1 MPLYSGIFTLS
12 QASLAAKNG
21 TWTGIAP
28 PVVEYLI
35 VAGGGSSGGSSAS
48 GSACGGG
55 GAGGLLQGSA
65 GILPNTLYYVTVGAG
80 GTGPTPASYYQV
92 GNNGNNS
99 VFDAT
104 SSGASTGRIVATGG
118 GGGGTG
124 AGGFPAN
131 NGGSGGGGGYVSTST
146 GGIGIAGQG
155 NAGANGPTSGSGGF
169 ASGGGG
175 AGTAGAQGIH
185 NSNGGNGGAGIAS
198 DITGTRTTY
207 AGGGGGAGQP
217 GYTAGLGGAGGGG
230 NGVTPNSTV
239 GVNGTANTGG
249 GGGGSQTATGSN
261 GGSGI
266 VVLRYPDYYTAPV
279 STTGSPSTATIGP
292 ASISLNGTNQSL
304 TVASNSAFAYG
315 TGDFTWEAWIY
326 PTSASWATG
335 NSYIFDHGSN
345 GGTLLYVTNRLS
357 YYTTTTGTGSSLY
370 TTSAATITSMQWTHV
385 AVSRA
390 SGTTRLFI
398 NGALLTSAADSHNYA
413 AQAVTVGNYGG
424 GGSYNFAGYITNAR
438 LVKGTAVY
446 TAAFTVPT
454 APLTAVTNTS
464 LLLNANYWAPFTDS
478 SSNGFSITANN
489 SPTVFNSSPFNWVG
503 SGAGYRVYSWT
514 SSGTVTF

>member
-28 PVVEYLI
+28 PVVEYLL
-35 VAGGGSSGGSSAS
+35 VAGGGGG
-48 GSACGGG
+48 GNGGGGGGGGG
-55 GAGGLLQGSA
+55 GAGGLVQGYIGA
-65 GILPNTLYYVTVGAG
+65 PTATLTVNVGNG
-80 GTGPTPASYYQV
+80 GTG
-92 GNNGNNS
+92 
-99 VFDAT
+99 
-104 SSGASTGRIVATGG
+104 SSGGSQGVSGGNSSLVLSGTTLVSATGG
-118 GGGGTG
+118 GGGGSYTTTAG
-124 AGGFPAN
+124 AS
-131 NGGSGGGGGYVSTST
+131 GGSGGGGGNNSTA
-146 GGIGIAGQG
+146 GGGTTGQG
-155 NAGANGPTSGSGGF
+155 NSGGTST
-169 ASGGGG
+169 ASYGGGGGG
-175 AGTAGAQGIH
+175 AGTVGLAGTTISA
-185 NSNGGNGGAGIAS
+185 NGGAGISS
-198 DITGTRTTY
+198 DITGTRTAY
-207 AGGGGGAGQP
+207 AGGGGGSAPSCGTSR
-217 GYTAGLGGAGGGG
+217 GIGGVGGGG
-230 NGVTPNSTV
+230 NGQFRDSTS
-239 GVNGTANTGG
+239 GSAGQTNTGG
-249 GGGGSQTATGSN
+249 GGGAYCGGTPDSAGYN

-266 VVLRYPDYYTAPV
+266 VVVRYPDYYSAPV
-279 STTGSPSTATIGP
+279 STTGSPTAATIGP

-326 PTSASWATG
+326 PTSASWTTG
-335 NSYIFDHGSN
+335 NFYIFDHGSN
-345 GGTLLYVTNRLS
+345 GGVLQ
-357 YYTTTTGTGSSLY
+357 YYQNILRYYNTTTGGGSLY
-370 TTSAATITSMQWTHV
+370 TTAAATVSSMAWTHV

-413 AQAVTVGNYGG
+413 AQAVTVGSYGG
-424 GGSYNFAGYITNAR
+424 GTTYFAGYITNVR

-446 TAAFTVPT
+446 TAAFTPSA
-454 APLTAVTNTS
+454 APLTAVTGTS
-464 LLLNANYWAPFTDS
+464 LLLNANHWAPFTDT

>member
-12 QASLAAKNG
+12 QASLAAKNS

-35 VAGGGSSGGSSAS
+35 VAGGGSSGGSSTS

-65 GILPNTLYYVTVGAG
+65 GILPSTAYNVTVGAG
-80 GTGPTPASYYQV
+80 GAGPTPASYYQV

-124 AGGFPAN
+124 GGGFPAN
-131 NGGSGGGGGYVSTST
+131 NGGSGGGGGYVSAST
-146 GGIGIAGQG
+146 GGTGIPGQG
-155 NAGANGPTSGSGGF
+155 NAGANGPTGGSGGY

-175 AGTAGAQGIH
+175 AGTAGIQGVQG
-185 NSNGGNGGAGIAS
+185 SCGGQGGGGIAS
-198 DITGTRTTY
+198 DITGTRVTY
-207 AGGGGGAGQP
+207 AGGGGGAGAVSP
-217 GYTAGLGGAGGGG
+217 GAGGAGGGG
-230 NGVTPNSTV
+230 NSATAPYGTV
-239 GVNGTANTGG
+239 GTNGATNTGG
-249 GGGGSQTATGSN
+249 GGGGSYAGTGSN

-266 VVLRYPDYYTAPV
+266 VVIRYPDYYTAPTA
-279 STTGSPSTATIGP
+279 TTGSPTAATIGP

-304 TVASNSAFAYG
+304 TIASNAAFAYG

-326 PTSASWATG
+326 PTSASWTTG
-335 NSYIFDHGSN
+335 NFYILDHGSN
-345 GGTLLYVTNRLS
+345 NGVLQYYQNKLNYYNGTD
-357 YYTTTTGTGSSLY
+357 GSISPA
-370 TTSAATITSMQWTHV
+370 AATISSMTWTHV
-385 AVSRA
+385 AVARS
-390 SGTTRLFI
+390 SGTLRMFV
-398 NGALLTSAADSHNYA
+398 NGALITSASSNHNYA
-413 AQAVTVGNYGG
+413 AQAVTVGNFGG
-424 GGSYNFAGYITNAR
+424 GGSYNFAGYVTNLR

-446 TAAFTVPT
+446 TAAFTPAT

-464 LLLNANYWAPFTDS
+464 LLLNANYWAPFTDT
-478 SSNGFSITANN
+478 SSNGFSVTANN